1 VTPHGPDTFAP
12 ADAPSLTFARNAR
25 LEQVSELV
33 SAIQRLSLARSVAD
47 VQAIVRVAARRLTG
61 ADGATFVL
69 REGSYCFYADEDAIS
84 PLWKGQRFPLQQ
96 CVSGWVMTHR
106 EPVVIEDIFADPRVP
121 ADAYRPTFVKSL
133 AMVPIRTLDPVGAI
147 GNYWASP
154 RRLGQQDMDLL
165 QALADSTA
173 VALENINVYQ
183 ELEEARL
190 ETLQRLALA
199 AEYRD
204 DATYAHTERVARLA
218 QRLAEQLG
226 LPAAQVSL
234 IQQAAPL
241 HDIGK
246 VAIPDA
252 ILLKAGRLTEEE
264 HLVMRR
270 HAVAGAAILS
280 GSNSAVLRLAQE
292 IALTH
297 HEWWDGT
304 GYPSGLSGTDI
315 PLSGRIV
322 ALADVLDALLHE
334 RPYKRAW
341 PFDAAASEIH
351 RLSGRQ
357 FDPAVV
363 AAFDRIDFGD
373 LELPADTERAEQPG
387 PFEPLRRKA

>member
-1 VTPHGPDTFAP
+1 MTLPGPDPLTRADASPRTFAP
-12 ADAPSLTFARNAR
+12 NTR
-25 LEQVSELV
+25 LEQVGELV
-33 SAIQRLSLARSVAD
+33 SAIQRLSLARTLED
-47 VQAIVRVAARRLTG
+47 VQATVRVAARRLTG

-69 REGSYCFYADEDAIS
+69 RENTQCFYADEDAIS
-84 PLWKGQRFPLQQ
+84 PLWKGQRFPLHH

-133 AMVPIRTLDPVGAI
+133 AMVPIRTVDPVGAI
-147 GNYWASP
+147 GTYWATQ
-154 RRLGQQDMDLL
+154 RRPIQHEIDLL

-173 VALENINVYQ
+173 VALENIRAYQ

-204 DATYAHTERVARLA
+204 DATYAHTERVAVLA
-218 QRLAEQLG
+218 RRLAEQLG
-226 LPAAQVSL
+226 LPPAEVSL
-234 IQQAAPL
+234 IHQAAPL

-252 ILLKAGRLTEEE
+252 ILLKAGRLTEQE

-341 PFDAAASEIH
+341 NLDAATTEIH

-363 AAFDRIDFGD
+363 AAFGRVDLGD
-373 LELPADTERAEQPG
+373 LDAPAEIAERSAV
-387 PFEPLRRKA
+387 RKP

>member
-1 VTPHGPDTFAP
+1 MTPPGPDALARIDDSRQTFAP
-12 ADAPSLTFARNAR
+12 NAR
-25 LEQVSELV
+25 PEQVGALV
-33 SAIQRLSLARSVAD
+33 SAIQRLSLARSLPD
-47 VQAIVRVAARRLTG
+47 IQAIVRVAARRLTG

-69 REGSYCFYADEDAIS
+69 RDGAQCFYADEDAIS
-84 PLWKGQRFPLQQ
+84 PLWKGRRFPMRQ
-96 CVSGWVMTHR
+96 CVSGWVMTHG
-106 EPVVIEDIFADPRVP
+106 ESVIIEDIFTDPRVP
-121 ADAYRPTFVKSL
+121 ADDYRPTFVKSL
-133 AMVPIRTLDPVGAI
+133 AMVPIRTIDSVGAI
-147 GNYWASP
+147 GSYWAT
-154 RRLGQQDMDLL
+154 RRRPGQQEVDLL

-173 VALENINVYQ
+173 VALENIRAYQ

-218 QRLAEQLG
+218 QRLAERLG
-226 LPAAQVSL
+226 LPEAQVSL
-234 IQQAAPL
+234 IHQAAPL

-297 HEWWDGT
+297 HEWWDGS

-341 PFDAAASEIH
+341 HFDAATAEIH

-357 FDPAVV
+357 FDPSVV
-363 AAFDRIDFGD
+363 AAFDSIDFSD
-373 LELPADTERAEQPG
+373 LELPADERSESPEAYP
-387 PFEPLRRKA
+387 AASD

>member
-1 VTPHGPDTFAP
+1 VTPLRPDTSVAIDASRLRFAP
-12 ADAPSLTFARNAR
+12 NAR
-25 LEQVSELV
+25 LEQVGELV
-33 SAIQRLSLARSVAD
+33 SAIQRLSLARTLPD
-47 VQAIVRVAARRLTG
+47 VQEIVRVAARRLTG

-69 REGSYCFYADEDAIS
+69 RDGTQCFYADEDAIS
-84 PLWKGQRFPLQQ
+84 PLWKGQRFPIPQ
-96 CVSGWVMTHR
+96 CVSGWVMTNR
-106 EPVVIEDIFADPRVP
+106 EPVVIEDIFGDPRVP

-147 GNYWASP
+147 GSYWAHQHRPSQHE
-154 RRLGQQDMDLL
+154 LDLL

-173 VALENINVYQ
+173 VALENIHVYQ

-218 QRLAEQLG
+218 QRIAKQMG
-226 LPAAQVSL
+226 LPADQVNL
-234 IQQAAPL
+234 LQQAAPL

-252 ILLKAGRLTEEE
+252 ILLKAGRLTPEE

-270 HAVAGAAILS
+270 HSVAGAAILS

-334 RPYKRAW
+334 RPYKHAW
-341 PFDAAASEIH
+341 HVDAASAEIH

-363 AAFDRIDFGD
+363 AAFDKVDIRD
-373 LELPADTERAEQPG
+373 LEMPVEVAVHAARG
-387 PFEPLRRKA
+387 